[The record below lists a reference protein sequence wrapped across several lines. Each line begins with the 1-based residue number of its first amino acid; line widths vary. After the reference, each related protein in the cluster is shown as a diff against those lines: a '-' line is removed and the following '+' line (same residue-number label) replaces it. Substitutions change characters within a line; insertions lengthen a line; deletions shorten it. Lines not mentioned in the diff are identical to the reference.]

1 MRSQGNGVLG
11 ERTVYEF
18 HGGNVESTYLSAVA
32 AEVGAHHL
40 TVGPGF
46 GGVHEGDYD
55 SAIPVDFASVL
66 DGGDGQIA
74 HLRGR

>member
-46 GGVHEGDYD
+46 G
-55 SAIPVDFASVL
+55 
-66 DGGDGQIA
+66 
-74 HLRGR
+74 